1 MLIRIFILIYWQ
13 LAYDRCLRKWSC
25 FYDPWE
31 PKSLN
36 ESFLSLYQ
44 ELIRVVNRVQQK
56 QLSGMWLSYS
66 HLFHNNVVLYLLIIW
81 ALVTQVQ
88 ETVLIN
94 MAFHIL
100 PRKSQSYSSK
110 FYALLIHLKISFS
123 SGIINKQGKP
133 RRIYVVNI
141 TTNQKWV
148 LLQFI
153 LKWAYLFYAVFK
165 NVKFQ

>member
-1 MLIRIFILIYWQ
+1 MDYCSRIFFYYSEKNGKRSKLKIWISELCVYAEVPMLIRIFILIYWQ
-13 LAYDRCLRKWSC
+13 LAYDWCLRKWSC

-44 ELIRVVNRVQQK
+44 ELIRVVNRVQQQ

-66 HLFHNNVVLYLLIIW
+66 DLFHNNVVLYLLIIW
-81 ALVTQVQ
+81 AVVTQVQ

-94 MAFHIL
+94 MVFHIL

-110 FYALLIHLKISFS
+110 SYPFWYI
-123 SGIINKQGKP
+123 
-133 RRIYVVNI
+133 
-141 TTNQKWV
+141 
-148 LLQFI
+148 
-153 LKWAYLFYAVFK
+153 
-165 NVKFQ
+165 